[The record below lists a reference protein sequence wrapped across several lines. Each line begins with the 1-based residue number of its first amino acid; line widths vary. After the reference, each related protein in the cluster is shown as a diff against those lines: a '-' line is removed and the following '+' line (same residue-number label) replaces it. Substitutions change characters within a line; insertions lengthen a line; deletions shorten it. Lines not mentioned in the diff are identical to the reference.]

1 MLKQF
6 QNEDLG
12 KLLLRFTIAALMLF
26 HGVSKAIHPEAIEFI
41 GGLLSNVG
49 LPSVIAYGVLIGQII
64 APIMIIVGFY
74 SRVGALITTV
84 TMVVAVLLVH
94 TGHFASLD
102 PKGGWA
108 LELQVLY
115 LFGAINIVLL
125 GSGKYAI
132 KAD

>member
-6 QNEDLG
+6 KNDDAG
-12 KLLLRFTIAALMLF
+12 KLLLRLTIAILMLF
-26 HGVSKAIHPEAIEFI
+26 HGVSKAIHPEALEFI
-41 GGLLSNVG
+41 GGLLANLG

-64 APIMIIVGFY
+64 APVMIIVGFY
-74 SRVGALITTV
+74 SRVGALITTF

-94 TGHFASLD
+94 TEHFASLA

-108 LELQVLY
+108 LELQALY
-115 LFGAINIVLL
+115 LFGALNIVLL

-132 KAD
+132 KPD